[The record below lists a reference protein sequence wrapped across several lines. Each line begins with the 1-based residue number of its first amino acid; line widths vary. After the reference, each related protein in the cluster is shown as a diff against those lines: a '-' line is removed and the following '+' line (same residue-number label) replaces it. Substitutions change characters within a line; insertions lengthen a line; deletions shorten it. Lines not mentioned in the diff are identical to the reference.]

1 MILVHIVLSFLKS
14 SSAAE
19 FLAFSTA
26 AG

>member
-1 MILVHIVLSFLKS
+1 VYVSQDLSFLKS